1 MLQWQKGQSLVQV
14 MVAAVIMGIV
24 MMSFLSMQS
33 NQQKAQSSAQSQV
46 TRNMLQILMQQT
58 FLDQAALT
66 KAIEDTTHA
75 GNVALK
81 KCLQPSGATCDQTAS
96 PQGFVL
102 YDNSGT
108 PIAGAGSS
116 APILYDDNGSPCAA
130 AAPKCIFQ
138 IYVTY
143 SALCPGGTSPC
154 SNPSVTASYT
164 IQSSTGINPKGG
176 TPLKPIQS
184 QAIPIV
190 YTAGGGGGGGGGMS
204 DPENQA
210 IPSWPNNVTCT
221 SAAGNSAVLHI
232 AKLQKNNPTYHVGYV
247 KAESGGDSSY
257 IWFDNTGKLILKHW
271 ADSTSDAINGCAVG
285 ANISTFRTTN

>member
-1 MLQWQKGQSLVQV
+1 MPPIMNSKGCIYAE
-14 MVAAVIMGIV
+14 AANG
-24 MMSFLSMQS
+24 
-33 NQQKAQSSAQSQV
+33 
-46 TRNMLQILMQQT
+46 T
-58 FLDQAALT
+58 LT

-75 GNVALK
+75 G
-81 KCLQPSGATCDQTAS
+81 
-96 PQGFVL
+96 
-102 YDNSGT
+102 
-108 PIAGAGSS
+108 SS
-116 APILYDDNGSPCAA
+116 APILYHDNGSPCAA

-164 IQSSTGINPKGG
+164 IQSGTGINPKGG

-190 YTAGGGGGGGGGMS
+190 YTAGGGGGGGSGGGMS

-232 AKLQKNNPTYHVGYV
+232 A
-247 KAESGGDSSY
+247 
-257 IWFDNTGKLILKHW
+257 
-271 ADSTSDAINGCAVG
+271 
-285 ANISTFRTTN
+285 